1 MAKNRKAFIESVRKD
16 IESICPGLGF
26 SQVYA
31 DVLTKMSNAQ
41 FEAYI
46 DRLRNG
52 ISEKPDLTRP
62 RELLTLIVPNMGN
75 KQISVEHNLA
85 LAKKWGLNL
94 FERIW
99 ITDPITGE
107 TYLTNLP
114 YAVLDMPIC
123 RQAQTLDAKIS
134 IAKHNRQVDER
145 TNQATG
151 DSKGASLSYP
161 ELQILLSSDLK
172 ATATELMKFRGGDE
186 TAFRIMNKQMQETG
200 TFSQKSFENVDTR
213 AKSTDTASI
222 YLKAMHLDNQ
232 L

>member
-16 IESICPGLGF
+16 IEAIYPGSGYSKLYG
-26 SQVYA
+26 
-31 DVLTKMSNAQ
+31 DVLEKLTVKQ
-41 FEAYI
+41 FEEYI
-46 DRLRNG
+46 ERLRNG
-52 ISEKPDLTRP
+52 VSETPDLTKP
-62 RELLTLIVPNMGN
+62 RELLTIVVPNMSS
-75 KQISVEHNLA
+75 KRLSVENNLK
-85 LAKKWGLNL
+85 LAEKWGLKL

-107 TYLTNLP
+107 SYLTNVP
-114 YAVLDMPIC
+114 YCVMDLPIC

-145 TNQATG
+145 TNQPTG

-172 ATATELMKFRGGDE
+172 KTATELMKFRGGDE
-186 TAFRIMNKQMQETG
+186 AAFRIMNKQVQETG
-200 TFSQKSFENVDTR
+200 NFSQGTFDHVDTR
-213 AKSTDTASI
+213 AKSADVVSI
-222 YLKAMHLDNQ
+222 YLKAMHLDNE